1 MEAAAQTRLGG
12 RTAIVTGATRGI
24 GQAISRRMAEAGAR
38 LAVVARGEA
47 EVARLA
53 SELGAVPVAGDVSTV
68 AGAHDVCRRAEAGLG
83 AVPEILINSAGAF
96 LLAPIAETEPE
107 ELLRQVEVNLLAPFY
122 LIRELLPRFLAR
134 GQGHVV
140 NLGSVAGRV
149 AMPGNGAY
157 SASKFGLRGLHEV
170 LAEEVRGSGVRATLV
185 EPAATNTPMW
195 DPLDP
200 DRRDDLPS
208 RSVML
213 DPDDVARAVL
223 FALTRPEDVEISLMA
238 IRSAR

>member
-1 MEAAAQTRLGG
+1 MERGAQTRLEG

-24 GQAISRRMAEAGAR
+24 GQAVCRRLREAGAR
-38 LAVVARGEA
+38 VAVVARSEP
-47 EVARLA
+47 EVERLA
-53 SELGAVPVAGDVSTV
+53 SELGGVPAAGDVSTV
-68 AGAHDVCRRAEAGLG
+68 EGAREVCRRAEVGLG
-83 AVPEILINSAGAF
+83 GLPEILINSAGAF

-107 ELLRQVEVNLLAPFY
+107 EFLRQVEVNLLAPFY

-140 NLGSVAGRV
+140 NLGSVAGRM

-170 LAEEVRGSGVRATLV
+170 LSEEVRGSGVRATLI
-185 EPAATNTPMW
+185 EPAATNTPLW